1 MQYLKYE
8 RLLCLCSKPCLG
20 IFWACLYAFS
30 WIDQSK
36 WVLMSKSCSWFMCLY
51 WVQVF
56 ALSFSSCFLL
66 CELPRWSPR
75 FLIMPLSRLD
85 YANLAFMHRSPSTI
99 HGTEA
104 LFWLAKISRGDIID
118 RLWRWMSVRQPLNV
132 TSPFPAPDPCQ
143 SGSSR

>member
-1 MQYLKYE
+1 MMQYLKFG
-8 RLLCLCSKPCLG
+8 RLLCRRSKACLG

-30 WIDQSK
+30 WIDQ
-36 WVLMSKSCSWFMCLY
+36 FYCLRA
-51 WVQVF
+51 VPDLCVSIGCRCLLRLF
-56 ALSFSSCFLL
+56 PFFVL

-75 FLIMPLSRLD
+75 FLIMALNRLD

-99 HGTEA
+99 HGTEG
-104 LFWLAKISRGDIID
+104 LFWLAKISGGDIID